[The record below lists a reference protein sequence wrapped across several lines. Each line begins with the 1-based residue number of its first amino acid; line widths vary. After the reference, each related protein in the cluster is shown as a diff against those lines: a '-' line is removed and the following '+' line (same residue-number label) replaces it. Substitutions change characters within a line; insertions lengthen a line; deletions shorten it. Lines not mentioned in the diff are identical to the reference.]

1 MGQTPQIQLQVLGD
15 RHQYDHYEPS
25 KEEINVP
32 LASSL
37 KKKQDTPKDFWWWL
51 KIALYTV
58 GVLLGQSA
66 ALLLGRLYFL
76 KGGNS
81 KWMSSVVQVL
91 GFPVL
96 IPFYLFITMKEGQK
110 GVAIDD
116 EDDDDRKPPS
126 PYTLGAIY
134 SSIGLIIGLN
144 CFLYSVG
151 LQNLPVSTYTL
162 LCASQLAFNSF
173 FSYFINGQKFTPFV
187 VNSLVL
193 LTISS
198 VLLVFNNDD
207 TSSSSST
214 GPAISRVKYV
224 IGFLCTLTSSALYGV
239 VLSVT
244 QFVFTRVVKRQTFKQ
259 VMEMIITE
267 NVVASV
273 VTVVGL
279 FASGEWRSIGREMDA
294 YRLGTVP
301 YLMVLIWIAVF
312 WQMFSIGAVGLI
324 FEVSSLF
331 SNSISAVGLPIVPIM
346 AVFFFNDKMNG
357 IKGVS
362 MALAVWGFVSYV
374 YQYYVDGQKSDKKTL
389 DEASS

>member
-1 MGQTPQIQLQVLGD
+1 
-15 RHQYDHYEPS
+15 
-25 KEEINVP
+25 
-32 LASSL
+32 ASSL
-37 KKKQDTPKDFWWWL
+37 KTKQDTPKDFWWWL

-96 IPFYLFITMKEGQK
+96 IPFYIFITMKEGQK

-134 SSIGLIIGLN
+134 ASLGLIIGLN

-198 VLLVFNNDD
+198 VLLVFNKDD
-207 TSSSSST
+207 TSSSST
-214 GPAISRVKYV
+214 APAISRVKYI

-279 FASGEWRSIGREMDA
+279 FASGEWRSIDREMDA